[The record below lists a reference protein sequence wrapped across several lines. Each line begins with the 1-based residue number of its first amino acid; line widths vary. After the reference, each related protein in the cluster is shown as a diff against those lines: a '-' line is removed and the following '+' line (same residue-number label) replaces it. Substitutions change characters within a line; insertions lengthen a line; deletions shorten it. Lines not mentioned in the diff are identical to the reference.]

1 MSDELRLGH
10 EAAGREA
17 VCTENVEHRIVLAD
31 KCVGDDAR
39 DGGSDHEPVAAE
51 SGRHVEPI
59 GDGSEDGLMVGRDVV
74 DAGNEQRIGHMRE
87 LGEQRLTGVAD
98 RRTPALAAGL
108 RVAARAQVAGEHA
121 AVGELLR
128 REAALRSDDE
138 GLEQA
143 LADRLA
149 EEEVPILADDR

>member
-1 MSDELRLGH
+1 M
-10 EAAGREA
+10 
-17 VCTENVEHRIVLAD
+17 
-31 KCVGDDAR
+31 K
-39 DGGSDHEPVAAE
+39 PVAAE

-74 DAGNEQRIGHMRE
+74 NAGNEQRIGHMRE

-98 RRTPALAAGL
+98 RRAPALAAGL